1 MAQIAKHDS
10 YAVDALGLR
19 RVVRAGTQV
28 PAGYTLIGAPA
39 GEAVPQTPDQSVSA
53 PAGTT
58 PATPPTEPPSAPAVP
73 SADPVDPATPPVPP
87 AADPVAVPPAD
98 PQPAGRRSRR
108 ARS

>member
-28 PAGYTLIGAPA
+28 PAGYTLVGAPA
-39 GEAVPQTPDQSVSA
+39 GEDVPQAPDQSASA

-58 PATPPTEPPSAPAVP
+58 PAALPAG
-73 SADPVDPATPPVPP
+73 
-87 AADPVAVPPAD
+87 

-108 ARS
+108 ART